1 MNLNGPESLLE
12 AENIPLYSEVWV
24 YNAYSPGK
32 RGLASAVFRTRETAE
47 KWIEETRIEGLLTA
61 YPVDISAYD
70 WSVQNKWFT
79 PKKPHHYSPEFIGAF
94 TGGHMHFHFDFE
106 NRIDG

>member
-1 MNLNGPESLLE
+1 MFRGESKMDNLEKELQNKFVWIFNGSLGDGVKL
-12 AENIPLYSEVWV
+12 PSGVF
-24 YNAYSPGK
+24 
-32 RGLASAVFRTRETAE
+32 LAKEKAQ
-47 KWIEETRIEGLLTA
+47 KWIDELGIKGLLTP